1 MKIENSRCSH
11 QSLSSSASHAGRP
24 RRTSKEARSIPVCS
38 AAAAANVCLEL
49 AIDPTAPHHVHLQ
62 LYSSIVTAH
71 VACVCC
77 AQARSVG
84 GSSGHD
90 LELLGTLT
98 ATEVR
103 LVKAI
108 FEYVIFTKPSYVP

>member
-11 QSLSSSASHAGRP
+11 QSSSASHAGRP

-62 LYSSIVTAH
+62 LYSSIVTAP

-77 AQARSVG
+77 AQAWSVG
-84 GSSGHD
+84 GSSGHED
-90 LELLGTLT
+90 LELLDTFT
-98 ATEVR
+98 ATGVR
-103 LVKAI
+103 LAKAI
-108 FEYVIFTKPSYVP
+108 LEYVIFTGSSYVP